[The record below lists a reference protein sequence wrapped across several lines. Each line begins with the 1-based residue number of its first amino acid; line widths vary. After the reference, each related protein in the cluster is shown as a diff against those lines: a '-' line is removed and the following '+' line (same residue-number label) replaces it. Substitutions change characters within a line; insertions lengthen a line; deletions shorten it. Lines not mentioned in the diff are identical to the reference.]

1 MVYKFNYT
9 EAALEFVK
17 NQGRAY
23 LEAASPTAA
32 LNATRALFGHTRE
45 ESVKSLGYGQYLVQF
60 KVALDVRLSLVRQV
74 EKAVRLLRDEQIYSL
89 ARYIDRYIAATV
101 CFEVGK
107 PGWLADSGIDLKE
120 EISELRM
127 STVVAREVA
136 NVRDFVDWDIA
147 IYNYLELNSKPGH
160 RSRVIRKVRS
170 R

>member
-1 MVYKFNYT
+1 MVYRFNYA
-9 EAALEFVK
+9 EAALEFAK

-45 ESVKSLGYGQYLVQF
+45 ESVKSNGSGQYLVEF
-60 KVALDVRLSLVRQV
+60 KVALDFRLSLVRQV
-74 EKAVRLLRDEQIYSL
+74 EKAVRLLRDEQVYLL
-89 ARYIDRYIAATV
+89 ARYIDRYLVSMV

-107 PGWLADSGIDLKE
+107 PEWLADSGIDLKE
-120 EISELRM
+120 EISTLRKA
-127 STVVAREVA
+127 TVVAREVA